1 MLILV
6 VVLFLIC
13 WGSRLSME
21 ILIKV
26 GLDTFSQEMY
36 YLRIVINLLP
46 FVHSC
51 LNPFIYSLMSKNFRR
66 SMRRRLQCL
75 VRCSCANGGGGGCC
89 CCCCPSFN
97 SFGNRMN
104 FHSSEYSPPP
114 SMNQRNNRRDEPNN
128 INTMQCLP
136 EEEVGD
142 GEIGVDNAVGETIQ
156 MRQFGR
162 YHPNK
167 STPLLMHHHHNSS
180 NKQRFTP
187 TYSTSVVVLP
197 ESTNGDPPHVDCCL

>member
-75 VRCSCANGGGGGCC
+75 VRCSCNDECC
-89 CCCCPSFN
+89 CRPSLN
-97 SFGNRMN
+97 SFSNRMN
-104 FHSSEYSPPP
+104 FHSSDYSPPP
-114 SMNQRNNRRDEPNN
+114 SMNQRNNRRDEPINL
-128 INTMQCLP
+128 NTMQCPIP
-136 EEEVGD
+136 ESEQVGCEVG
-142 GEIGVDNAVGETIQ
+142 GGSETIR

-162 YHPNK
+162 YRHPTK
-167 STPLLMHHHHNSS
+167 STPLLMHHHNNSKPS
-180 NKQRFTP
+180 
-187 TYSTSVVVLP
+187 YCTSVVVVP
-197 ESTNGDPPHVDCCL
+197 ESTTGDPPHVDCCL